1 MNLKDRRSN
10 MTNNERKMNEAL
22 DDLIVMHL
30 RRKDGLVFDTELAD
44 IIIKKIYKY
53 NKLRKL
59 DKKLQEEEW
68 WKEEDIV
75 KNNMSGLT
83 K

>member
-1 MNLKDRRSN
+1 MNFKYTRSN
-10 MTNNERKMNEAL
+10 MTDNERKMNEAL

-30 RRKDGLVFDTELAD
+30 RRKDGLIFDTELAD

-59 DKKLQEEEW
+59 DKKLQEEE
-68 WKEEDIV
+68 
-75 KNNMSGLT
+75 
-83 K
+83 

>member
-1 MNLKDRRSN
+1 MNLKDTRSN
-10 MTNNERKMNEAL
+10 MTDNERKMNEAL

-59 DKKLQEEEW
+59 EKKLQKEQW
-68 WKEEDIV
+68 WKEEDFV

>member
-10 MTNNERKMNEAL
+10 MTHNERRMNEAL
-22 DDLIVMHL
+22 DDLMVMHL
-30 RRKDGLVFDTELAD
+30 RRKDGQIFDTELAD

-59 DKKLQEEEW
+59 DKKLQEEE
-68 WKEEDIV
+68 
-75 KNNMSGLT
+75 
-83 K
+83 